1 MIFKEWILIYI
12 LVAGSRNY
20 YNYSE
25 FKNVMDYTNNKYHIT
40 EIISGGARGADSL
53 AERYAKENNIPIKVF
68 PANWDMYGKTAGF
81 IRNTEMH
88 NYLKNFKDRMCIC
101 FWDGQS
107 HGTVHNFKLCKN
119 NNTKLVCYNFKLHK
133 VVEVLEWK

>member
-1 MIFKEWILIYI
+1 MVV

-20 YNYSE
+20 YDYNE
-25 FKNVMDYTNNKYHIT
+25 FSDVMDYTHKKYNIT
-40 EIISGGARGADSL
+40 EIVSGGARGADSL

-68 PANWDMYGKTAGF
+68 KANWDMYGNAAGY
-81 IRNTEMH
+81 IRNAEMH
-88 NYLKNFKDRMCIC
+88 NYLKDFEDRMCIC

-107 HGTVHNFKLCKN
+107 RGTAHNFKLSKN

-133 VVEVLEWK
+133 VVEVL

>member
-1 MIFKEWILIYI
+1 MKI

-20 YNYSE
+20 YDYAEFSE
-25 FKNVMDYTNNKYHIT
+25 VMDYTHKKYNIT
-40 EIISGGARGADSL
+40 EIVSGGARGADSL

-68 PANWDMYGKTAGF
+68 KADWDTYGKSAGF
-81 IRNTEMH
+81 IRNADMH
-88 NYLKNFKDRMCIC
+88 NYLSQFEDRMCLC

-107 HGTVHNFKLCKN
+107 RGTAHNFKLSKD

-133 VVEVLEWK
+133 VVEVL